1 MAAAIAAGPALFG
14 AGQALGAPVA
24 EFRDPGPGAL
34 VHVDARNLSYD
45 RSGTTVIATGDVVI
59 TYGDYLLNADRVTYN
74 PKTEKIVATGNVKLT
89 EPDGAVLTAHRLELG
104 ERFKEGFVDRVAV
117 LLVNNAR
124 IRARSAERIEGGIT
138 RFSEVTYTACE
149 ECKEDPSRPV
159 TWEIKADKITH
170 NKPERTIEY
179 ENAQFNFLGVPLAY
193 VPKFSHADPTVK
205 RKSGFLVPGFNFSSV
220 FGFGVEVPY
229 FWNLAPNY
237 DLTASPLITTKQ
249 GPVMNFTWRHRLANG
264 GYSIKPNGVYE
275 LTRDNQ
281 RSGKSRWRG
290 SIATKGNFRLA
301 ENWTWGWDGTLTS
314 DDTYLRRYKFN
325 STTDLTSQIYLN
337 GAHDRNYFDT
347 RAYHFRGLL
356 STDRSSTTPYVL
368 PIVDHSYYLQNPI
381 LGGEARIDSS
391 FFHLSRTSG
400 TDSTRAISAF
410 NWERTFVSDLG
421 TVVTPFANVRAD
433 IYAVDNVADP
443 GVVTGVR
450 NAETV
455 ARVLPTAGV
464 EFRWPFV
471 NLNAS
476 GRHVIEPV
484 AQLLVRPSEY
494 DARKIPNEDA
504 QSFEFDETNLF
515 AHNKFSGLDRWE
527 GGIRANAGLNYTYRM
542 NSGRYLKATVG
553 QSYQIEGRNGFAAG
567 SGLENDVS
575 DYVGALFF
583 QLNEHLLLTSRIRLD
598 QDSLDIERNELGAQ
612 AKYGS
617 FLLDASYADLDKAPA
632 LGRSVHSEEI
642 RVQGSVDIT
651 ERWTGFAGIRYDIK
665 TDSRI
670 SNYVGLGYE
679 NECFGVRIHYRETF
693 VEDRDVEQD
702 RSLSLRFELKTIGG
716 AGFSSGIN

>member
-1 MAAAIAAGPALFG
+1 M
-14 AGQALGAPVA
+14 
-24 EFRDPGPGAL
+24 
-34 VHVDARNLSYD
+34 
-45 RSGTTVIATGDVVI
+45 
-59 TYGDYLLNADRVTYN
+59 
-74 PKTEKIVATGNVKLT
+74 
-89 EPDGAVLTAHRLELG
+89 
-104 ERFKEGFVDRVAV
+104 
-117 LLVNNAR
+117 
-124 IRARSAERIEGGIT
+124 
-138 RFSEVTYTACE
+138 
-149 ECKEDPSRPV
+149 
-159 TWEIKADKITH
+159 
-170 NKPERTIEY
+170 
-179 ENAQFNFLGVPLAY
+179 
-193 VPKFSHADPTVK
+193 
-205 RKSGFLVPGFNFSSV
+205 
-220 FGFGVEVPY
+220 
-229 FWNLAPNY
+229 
-237 DLTASPLITTKQ
+237 
-249 GPVMNFTWRHRLANG
+249 
-264 GYSIKPNGVYE
+264 
-275 LTRDNQ
+275 
-281 RSGKSRWRG
+281 
-290 SIATKGNFRLA
+290 
-301 ENWTWGWDGTLTS
+301 
-314 DDTYLRRYKFN
+314 
-325 STTDLTSQIYLN
+325 TSQVYLN
-337 GAHDRNYFDT
+337 GAHNRNYFDT

-391 FFHLSRTSG
+391 FFHLSRESG

-410 NWERTFVSDLG
+410 NWERTFVGDLG

-433 IYAVDNVADP
+433 IYAVDNVVDP
-443 GVVTGVR
+443 GVITGVR
-450 NAETV
+450 NSETV

-464 EFRWPFV
+464 DFRWPFV

-494 DARKIPNEDA
+494 DSRKIPNEDA

-542 NSGRYLKATVG
+542 NSGRYLKATIG

-567 SGLENDVS
+567 SGLENDFS

-583 QLNEHLLLTSRIRLD
+583 QLNEHLLLTSRLRLD
-598 QDSLDIERNELGAQ
+598 EDTLDIERNELGAQ
-612 AKYGS
+612 VKYGS
-617 FLLDASYADLDKAPA
+617 FLLDAAYADLDKAPA
-632 LGRSVHSEEI
+632 LGRAVHSEEI
-642 RVQGSVDIT
+642 RVQGSVDLT
-651 ERWTGFAGIRYDIK
+651 ENWTGFAGIRYDIK